1 MEQKQ
6 PLTPDVVR
14 SILLQ
19 RGIDIVRIEEF
30 LGRHKKHPWVWRHF
44 ERIALE
50 AATEGRRVGQNCIRE
65 LVRWECSKEKTVGD
79 DEHRGYLV
87 NNNDTPLH
95 TILFAWKYPEHA
107 GFFEQRECKKRA
119 A

>member
-1 MEQKQ
+1 MEVRL
-6 PLTPDVVR
+6 LTFDIAR
-14 SILLQ
+14 SVLLNH
-19 RGIDIVRIEEF
+19 GICITRVEEF
-30 LGRHKKHPWVWRHF
+30 LDRYRKQPSVWRHF
-44 ERIALE
+44 ERLALE

-65 LVRWECSKEKTVGD
+65 LVRWECSKEKLD
-79 DEHRGYLV
+79 DGKQRTYQV

-107 GFFEQRECKKRA
+107 DFFEQRECKRRA